1 MFFHTLPVPDLHRRS
16 QPLLDMF
23 DTGANRLPGQRQEC
37 ENTWNNATEQGNY
50 LESPVVATLLN
61 SEANMGTKWPAWS
74 DIRCPFWSGHYH
86 QKPSKT
92 NATQTSCTC
101 TSNNWKS
108 NHSCKIEKSMTPE
121 HCKMLQWDY
130 EALLDKD
137 GRQLSSTNSTSLLSS
152 PLSDSVL
159 LPSRS
164 TSEDETHCSKF
175 PPKRLDTFRN
185 SIMCHDQSRT
195 RLNFQRLILL

>member
-1 MFFHTLPVPDLHRRS
+1 MWNDMKQRHWTRELPWIARGGNFFEFGGKHGNQMTSLIRYKVCILIRS
-16 QPLLDMF
+16 L
-23 DTGANRLPGQRQEC
+23 
-37 ENTWNNATEQGNY
+37 
-50 LESPVVATLLN
+50 S
-61 SEANMGTKWPAWS
+61 
-74 DIRCPFWSGHYH
+74 
-86 QKPSKT
+86 SKT
-92 NATQTSCTC
+92 NSTQTSCTC

-108 NHSCKIEKSMTPE
+108 NHSCRIEKSMTPE

-130 EALLDKD
+130 EALLNKA
-137 GRQLSSTNSTSLLSS
+137 GRQPSSTNSASLLSS

-185 SIMCHDQSRT
+185 SIVCHDQSRT
-195 RLNFQRLILL
+195 RLNFQRL